1 LDNRAALFSALFQSR
16 IDESRNHLS
25 NSDSPVGSNASV
37 SGRIVTERHGA
48 IAELTLHNTD
58 RRNALS
64 EPMWRQLAAFCRQ
77 AKHDHS
83 LRSVIVSGAGDV
95 FSAGADIS
103 GFEVGRTG
111 SGAHQF
117 DELVET
123 TLAQFEELPQLS
135 VAAIAGPCMGA
146 GASLACACDL
156 RVCEREAVFAVPAA
170 RLGLG
175 YDPRGIARIRRVFG
189 ENIAKELLLLAAR
202 ISAQR
207 AYELGVAHRLVEPG
221 QALQKAREI
230 AEQGAALAPLTQSA
244 AKAAIRELGS
254 HPPPSEALLQRVAA
268 ADASEDYA
276 EGRAAFAEKRQPN
289 FKGR

>member
-1 LDNRAALFSALFQSR
+1 
-16 IDESRNHLS
+16 LS
-25 NSDSPVGSNASV
+25 SNDSPAGNHASG
-37 SGRIVTERHGA
+37 SGRVLTERHGP
-48 IAELTLHNTD
+48 IAQLTLHHTD

-64 EPMWRQLAAFCRQ
+64 AQMWQELATFCRQ
-77 AKHDHS
+77 AKQDHS
-83 LRSVIVSGAGDV
+83 LRAVIVAGAGAV

-103 GFEVGRTG
+103 GFEAGRTG

-117 DELVET
+117 DDLVET
-123 TLAQFEELPQLS
+123 TLAHFEELPQLS
-135 VAAIAGPCMGA
+135 VAAIVGPCMGA

-156 RVCEREAVFAVPAA
+156 RVCEHDAVFAVPAA

-189 ENIAKELLLLAAR
+189 ENLSKELLLLAAKVG
-202 ISAQR
+202 AQR
-207 AYELGVAHRLVEPG
+207 AYELGVVHRLVETG
-221 QALQKAREI
+221 QALQQAREI
-230 AEQGAALAPLTQSA
+230 AAQAAVLAPLTQSA

-254 HPPPSEALLQRVAA
+254 YPPPSEALLQRVAV

-276 EGRAAFAEKRQPN
+276 EGRAAFAEKRQPI

>member
-1 LDNRAALFSALFQSR
+1 
-16 IDESRNHLS
+16 LS
-25 NSDSPVGSNASV
+25 SSDSPVVNDASG
-37 SGRIVTERHGA
+37 SGRIVTERLGP
-48 IAELTLHNTD
+48 IAQLTLHNTD

-64 EPMWRQLAAFCRQ
+64 VQMWQQLAMFCRQ

-83 LRSVIVSGAGDV
+83 LRAVIVSGAGAV

-103 GFEVGRTG
+103 GFAAGRTG

-117 DELVET
+117 DDLVEA
-123 TLAQFEELPQLS
+123 TLVQFEELPQLV

-156 RVCEREAVFAVPAA
+156 RVCEHEAVFAVPAA

-189 ENIAKELLLLAAR
+189 ENLTKELLLLAAR
-202 ISAQR
+202 ISAHR
-207 AYELGVAHRLVEPG
+207 AYELGVVHRLVAVG
-221 QALQKAREI
+221 QALQQARDI

-254 HPPPSEALLQRVAA
+254 YPAPSEALLRRVAA

-276 EGRAAFAEKRQPN
+276 EGRAAFVEKRKPN